1 MVEMFFCSF
10 DAEELIC
17 NSHHMISLAENTDF
31 VIRIKD
37 KQYSKST
44 KSSKTEIGHGFYSG
58 GKIESPQAT
67 PVHQDFKYLWKN
79 KFLKVY
85 FDVINK
91 QK

>member
-1 MVEMFFCSF
+1 
-10 DAEELIC
+10 
-17 NSHHMISLAENTDF
+17 MISLAENTDF
-31 VIRIKD
+31 IVRIKNE
-37 KQYSKST
+37 QYSKST

-58 GKIESPQAT
+58 RKIDIAQAT

-79 KFLKVY
+79 TFLKVY

>member
-1 MVEMFFCSF
+1 
-10 DAEELIC
+10 
-17 NSHHMISLAENTDF
+17 MISLAENTDS
-31 VIRIKD
+31 VIRIED

-44 KSSKTEIGHGFYSG
+44 KSSKTEIGPGFYSG
-58 GKIESPQAT
+58 GKIDSTQAT

-79 KFLKVY
+79 KFLKAY